1 MPVSPLDLII
11 AIPILLFLVH
21 GIRKG
26 FIEEVLGLLGQV
38 IAIFL
43 AFTYMYILADF
54 WKEFY
59 SIDSGWIPL
68 VSFLVIY
75 IVAIVLVRLLIKVL
89 ESFIKLIRLSIVN
102 RIFGGL
108 FAAFKGALL
117 ISVFLVLLSLLDQPS
132 RENKDASLLYEYILT
147 IAPKTYDV
155 IARVYPGVKDFTD
168 QVGEYFDSLDI
179 NSIVTDHSDQE
190 Q

>member
-1 MPVSPLDLII
+1 MPVNPLDFII
-11 AIPILLFLVH
+11 AIPILLFLVN
-21 GIRKG
+21 GFRKG
-26 FIEEVLGLLGQV
+26 FIEEVLGLLGQI

-43 AFTYMYILADF
+43 AFTYMNLLADF

-59 SIDSGWIPL
+59 SIDSGWIPFF
-68 VSFLVIY
+68 SFVIIY

-89 ESFIKLIRLSIVN
+89 ESFIKLVRLSLVN

-108 FAAFKGALL
+108 FAAFKGALI

-132 RENKDASLLYEYILT
+132 TENKDSSLLYGYILP

-155 IARVYPGVKDFTD
+155 VAKVYPGVRDFAD

-179 NSIVTDHSDQE
+179 NTIVTDQSD
-190 Q
+190 